1 MERLRTFS
9 IWATGLLAI
18 AGLALLLAACE
29 AGKPA
34 AAPLPLSIAVVA
46 QPVVALIHVADE
58 KGFFRE
64 EGVDV
69 ALTPFALGRD
79 ALASALAG
87 SADLATVFD
96 LPVARKLAEGED
108 LVVLA
113 TLHRSVS
120 SHAVLA
126 RRERGIERPADLR
139 GKRVGVTKG
148 ISTDYFLSVFLT
160 SEGLPHNA
168 VTEVPLEPADYEK
181 ALLGGAVDAL
191 VAFNPHTYTLRAAL
205 GEAKSALFLSD
216 LYQETSLLAGRRER
230 VAEKREA
237 VTRALRALA
246 RAEDFIRA
254 NEAESIRIVA
264 ARLADRF
271 PESAVREG
279 WGGIRS
285 ELRLDNLL
293 LTQLIQQG
301 HWLRE
306 HNGRDKPLP
315 DFERALA
322 GEYLGAVRPNAVTVL
337 HGGR

>member
-9 IWATGLLAI
+9 IWATVLLAL
-18 AGLALLLAACE
+18 AGLILLLAACE
-29 AGKPA
+29 PGKPA
-34 AAPLPLSIAVVA
+34 AAPQPLSIAVVA
-46 QPVVALIHVADE
+46 LPAVALVYVADE
-58 KGFFRE
+58 KGYFRD

-69 ALTPFALGRD
+69 TLSSFKLGRD

-87 SADLATVFD
+87 RADLATAFD
-96 LPVARKLAEGED
+96 APVVRRLAEGED
-108 LVVLA
+108 LVILT
-113 TLHRSVS
+113 TLHRSVA

-126 RRERGIERPADLR
+126 RRDRGIERPADLR
-139 GKRVGVTKG
+139 GKRIGVTKG

-160 SEGLPHNA
+160 SEGLPLQA

-191 VAFNPHTYTLRAAL
+191 VAFNPHIHTLRAAL
-205 GEAKSALFLSD
+205 GDGKAALFLSD

-230 VAEKREA
+230 IGEKREA
-237 VTRALRALA
+237 VARALRALA

-254 NEAESIRIVA
+254 NEEDSLRIVA

-271 PESAVREG
+271 PESAVRAG
-279 WGGIRS
+279 WGAIRA

-306 HNGRDKPLP
+306 HDGRDAPLP

-322 GEYLGAVRPNAVTVL
+322 GDYLAQVRPKAVTVL
-337 HGGR
+337 PGGH